1 MRIKLFVLMAIIIAV
16 FTGCNKEDNPDN
28 ELIEFYYSVVDY
40 DDYSDDAVMRIYKG
54 DQLLFEL
61 PKTSS
66 VIVKGNSIYAAIR
79 EKSSPYWKLSVWKN
93 GNKLYELPAEDVF
106 PAGGSGACGLCLNG
120 NDVIVTCTEIIPT
133 VNEYGYNNGIGKV
146 WKNKQLLYTL
156 ELPDSARYTW
166 PCKPVVVGDDIYVAG
181 FFTKNQYQGAI
192 WKNGTLFF
200 STEGDSWDGMYGIG
214 YFNGSLY
221 YYGSAGSPGEGGP
234 HGKIWKDGIV
244 VCDVKEKSWARYG
257 EINDA
262 IIYNGDVYAAGYIHI
277 DPGQESDEGNTGN
290 IGVVWKNGEILYEF
304 AERYLPM
311 SPYLNDGDTRSWVEL
326 NSINI
331 IDGDVFVSG
340 HVFGNSSGLNVAKIW
355 KNGVE
360 YQGVSEG
367 IYGPGMTVTLLKN
380 GMVYQNQL

>member
-40 DDYSDDAVMRIYKG
+40 DDYSDNAIMKLYKG
-54 DQLLFEL
+54 NQLLYEL
-61 PKTSS
+61 PRMSS
-66 VIVKGNSIYAAIR
+66 VIVKGNSLYAAIR
-79 EKSSPYWKLSVWKN
+79 KKTETSC
-93 GNKLYELPAEDVF
+93 KLYLWKDGVKLFEIPGQNIMS
-106 PAGGSGACGLCLNG
+106 GGTGLCGLCLDG
-120 NDVIVTCTEIIPT
+120 TDIITTCTEQT
-133 VNEYGYNNGIGKV
+133 LSDEGDMYRIGKV
-146 WKNKQLLYTL
+146 WRNDQFMYTL
-156 ELPDSARYTW
+156 ASSDSAWYKC
-166 PCKPVVVGDDIYVAG
+166 PVNQPVVVGQDLYVAG
-181 FFTKNQYQGAI
+181 YIYYPYVDQAVV
-192 WKNGTLFF
+192 WRNGEIVFM
-200 STEGDSWDGMYGIG
+200 SEGYEWDCMYGVG
-214 YFNGSLY
+214 YYNGGVY

-234 HGKIWKDGIV
+234 HGKIWKNGVAI
-244 VCDVKEKSWARYG
+244 CDVKEKNWAKYG